1 MSTQPHDLTHGTLG
15 FEVAYT
21 LMLVAIVVGLVHAR
35 ASWGKLLLSAL
46 VAGPMTL
53 FAGLVIAMTSPL
65 LRIFD
70 ISKESGLQVAF
81 GVIVTAVT
89 GYVAGRALA
98 AYKRS
103 SSGPEHRRGAI
114 VKDLLRPAGATYK
127 WLVLS

>member
-21 LMLVAIVVGLVHAR
+21 LMLVAIVFGLVHAR
-35 ASWGKLLLSAL
+35 ASWGKLLLSPL
-46 VAGPMTL
+46 IAGPMTL

-103 SSGPEHRRGAI
+103 SSGPEA
-114 VKDLLRPAGATYK
+114 
-127 WLVLS
+127 